1 MGDGSDYPSPR
12 SEAPH
17 GVAVASA
24 LASATESLS
33 SIARMNEQASVL
45 GYATLNGAVD
55 TTTTPQPR
63 LAEQRLSQPR
73 LSVRRARDPPKNA
86 EGQIYCDH
94 ADCQAAPPT
103 FRRPC
108 EWNKHMDKHD
118 RPYKCFEPGCDKI
131 QGFTYSGGLL
141 RHQREVHKKNN
152 DSKKPLMCP
161 YADCN
166 RSTGNGFTRQENLR
180 EHLRRRHMHTDDG
193 STASILV
200 DMPWERANELE
211 GVRANSLPATGIKRR
226 HDSPLGDL
234 PSHEDTGDDLHNEV
248 KRLRREVQEKDR
260 RLEQLERIVADL
272 QQAIPQTHV
281 PEHDPQLTQAMPPP
295 PPQTAIHQV

>member
-17 GVAVASA
+17 GATAASV

-33 SIARMNEQASVL
+33 SIARMNEQPAMN
-45 GYATLNGAVD
+45 YPMEGA
-55 TTTTPQPR
+55 R
-63 LAEQRLSQPR
+63 PR
-73 LSVRRARDPPKNA
+73 LSVRRARDPPKNS

-94 ADCQAAPPT
+94 ISCEAAPPI

-118 RPYKCFEPGCDKI
+118 RPYKCYEPGCDKI

-141 RHQREVHKKNN
+141 RHQREVHKKNT
-152 DSKKPLMCP
+152 DAKKPLMCP
-161 YADCN
+161 YPDCN

-180 EHLRRRHMHTDDG
+180 EHLRRRHLHTDEN
-193 STASILV
+193 TQPLLV
-200 DMPWERANELE
+200 EMPWDRSSELE
-211 GVRANSLPATGIKRR
+211 GVRANSLPATGMKRK
-226 HDSPLGDL
+226 HDSPNGDL
-234 PSHEDTGDDLHNEV
+234 PETDENGADLHNEV

-260 RLEQLERIVADL
+260 RLEELERIVSGL
-272 QQAIPQTHV
+272 QQALPQ
-281 PEHDPQLTQAMPPP
+281 
-295 PPQTAIHQV
+295 PPQPDDPEVSVSQALPPVAQAAAQV

>member
-17 GVAVASA
+17 GVNAASV
-24 LASATESLS
+24 LASAQESL
-33 SIARMNEQASVL
+33 SIARMNEQQPSLA
-45 GYATLNGAVD
+45 YIEGA
-55 TTTTPQPR
+55 R
-63 LAEQRLSQPR
+63 PR

-86 EGQIYCDH
+86 DGQIYCDH
-94 ADCQAAPPT
+94 LDCQEHPPI

-118 RPYKCFEPGCDKI
+118 RPYKCYEPGCDKV

-141 RHQREVHKKNN
+141 RHQREVHKKNT
-152 DSKKPLMCP
+152 DAKKPLMCP

-193 STASILV
+193 GVPSIMV

-211 GVRANSLPATGIKRR
+211 GLPGTEEN
-226 HDSPLGDL
+226 GDI
-234 PSHEDTGDDLHNEV
+234 HNEV
-248 KRLRREVQEKDR
+248 KRLRLEVQEKDR
-260 RLEQLERIVADL
+260 RLEELERIVAGL
-272 QQAIPQTHV
+272 QQAIPQ
-281 PEHDPQLTQAMPPP
+281 
-295 PPQTAIHQV
+295 PPQPDVDSPSLVQAIPSGLPPAASQV